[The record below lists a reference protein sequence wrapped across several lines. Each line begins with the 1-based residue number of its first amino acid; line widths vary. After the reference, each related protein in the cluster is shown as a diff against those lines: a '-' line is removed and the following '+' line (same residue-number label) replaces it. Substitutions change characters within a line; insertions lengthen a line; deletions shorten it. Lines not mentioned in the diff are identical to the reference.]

1 METVGFGVPR
11 FGTPLYWRRL
21 KWCHDF
27 PLNGRPLPRATA
39 TPEQGPTAS
48 AAVGVQT
55 QGAGKTTAG
64 AAQAQ
69 ARGGKRETLHASY
82 SQSYKDVKKDDT
94 HTHWMLIYL

>member
-1 METVGFGVPR
+1 METVGFEVPR
-11 FGTPLYWRRL
+11 FWNPIYERRL

-27 PLNGRPLPRATA
+27 PLNGRPLARATA

-55 QGAGKTTAG
+55 QGADKTTAG

-69 ARGGKRETLHASY
+69 ARGSNVSPRMPFSESGKMAH
-82 SQSYKDVKKDDT
+82 
-94 HTHWMLIYL
+94 IGC